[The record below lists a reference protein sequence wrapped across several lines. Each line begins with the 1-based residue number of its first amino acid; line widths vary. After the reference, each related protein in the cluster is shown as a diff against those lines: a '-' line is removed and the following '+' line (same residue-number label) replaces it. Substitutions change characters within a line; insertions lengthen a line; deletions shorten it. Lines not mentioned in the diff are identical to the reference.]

1 MAQRIYKTASIYEA
15 RVVGMRNL
23 WDPST
28 EYMGKKQDKPSYIV
42 SVIIKKTRAN
52 WYEEPTLAAFTQAAS
67 ALYSEALSHIPFQQV
82 EWPFKDGD
90 IPDPVRGQAEWRK
103 GHWFLTGS
111 STSPIEVSIIENGVP
126 VPLKNRMNV
135 KNGDYVGLAVSI
147 AVKMNDPRGVKVYVN
162 KVMFMAPGEEIVLG
176 SSVSNMDLM
185 EEAKAKGLNVTG
197 FSGGAPQQGF
207 GQGFAP
213 PPASPASP
221 PAPAG
226 FGMAGAGNASFPSSG
241 LAPPPVSPPAQQ
253 GFTTPSGFIPPRGF
267 PPRQ

>member
-1 MAQRIYKTASIYEA
+1 MAQRVYKTASIYEA
-15 RVVGMRNL
+15 RIIGMRNL
-23 WDPST
+23 WEPST
-28 EYMGKKQDKPSYIV
+28 EFMGKKQDKPSYIV
-42 SVIIKKTRAN
+42 SVIVKKTRGH
-52 WYEEPTLAAFTQAAS
+52 WSEEPGLASFTQAAS

-103 GHWFLTGS
+103 GHWFLTGT
-111 STSPIEVSIIENGVP
+111 STSPIEVSIIQNGVP
-126 VPLKNRMNV
+126 MPLKNRMDV

-147 AVKMNDPRGVKVYVN
+147 AVNSIDARKVKCYCN

-176 SSVSNMDLM
+176 GSVSNMDLM
-185 EEAKAKGLNVTG
+185 AEAKAKGLNVTG

-213 PPASPASP
+213 LPASPASP
-221 PAPAG
+221 TAPAG
-226 FGMAGAGNASFPSSG
+226 FGMAGAGNASFPSNG

-253 GFTTPSGFIPPRGF
+253 GFTAPSGFTPPMGF
-267 PPRQ
+267 PQR